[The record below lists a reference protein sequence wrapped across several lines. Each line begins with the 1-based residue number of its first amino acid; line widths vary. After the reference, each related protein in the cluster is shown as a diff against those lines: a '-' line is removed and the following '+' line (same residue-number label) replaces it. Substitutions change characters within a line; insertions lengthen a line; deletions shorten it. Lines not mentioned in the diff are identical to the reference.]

1 MIFITLIKNLKDY
14 KICMIVKNEL
24 VRIKTN
30 T

>member
-1 MIFITLIKNLKDY
+1 MIFITLIKNLNDN